1 MQQAGRR
8 VPVLMIE
15 EESMFRRTRRKSART
30 APVADPAVTTA
41 PSPVVVIDD
50 GNFLEQTADWV
61 TVVDFWA
68 PWCGPC
74 RAFAPIFEAAAL
86 DYGGRVRFGK
96 CNVDASP
103 ETAGLLQI
111 QSIPTLVVFGTD
123 GSELRRVAG
132 ALPRRQLDAI
142 IEQVAPVATP

>member
-1 MQQAGRR
+1 
-8 VPVLMIE
+8 
-15 EESMFRRTRRKSART
+15 MFRRTRRET
-30 APVADPAVTTA
+30 APTAAVADAAANAV

-50 GNFLEQTADWV
+50 ANFLEQTAGRV

-86 DYGGRVRFGK
+86 DYHDQVRFGK
-96 CNVDASP
+96 CNVDANP
-103 ETAGLLQI
+103 NTAGLLQI

-123 GSELRRVAG
+123 GSELGRVAG
-132 ALPRRQLDAI
+132 ALPRRKLDAI
-142 IEQVAPVATP
+142 IEQVAPATTA

>member
-1 MQQAGRR
+1 
-8 VPVLMIE
+8 
-15 EESMFRRTRRKSART
+15 MFRRTRRESAPT
-30 APVADPAVTTA
+30 APVADATATAA

-50 GNFLEQTADWV
+50 GNFLEQTAGRV

-74 RAFAPIFEAAAL
+74 RAFAPVFVTAAL
-86 DYGGRVRFGK
+86 DHDGPVSFGR
-96 CNVDASP
+96 CNVDANP
-103 ETAGLLQI
+103 QTAGLLQI

-123 GSELRRVAG
+123 GSELGRVAG

-142 IEQVAPVATP
+142 IEQVAPASTA